1 MHIARNHISFVTS
14 CVVSFES
21 LAPWIIVFFV
31 FIMPAKRKSLCPG
44 FKTPKQNH
52 VFAAPEQALPGRQLR
67 TRFLTMNYQKAG
79 SSRHARTNQ
88 FLRLWPQVGRKSNLN
103 CTRFLSPCGICYCS
117 WKASQKSRRQWKNEC
132 MKPPPGTPPKY
143 SLPTESFDGSSCTCL
158 TYKCASMQP
167 HVRMLKCA
175 LTSWI

>member
-1 MHIARNHISFVTS
+1 MWCMLCIARNHISFVTS
-14 CVVSFES
+14 CVVSFDS

-44 FKTPKQNH
+44 CKN
-52 VFAAPEQALPGRQLR
+52 VFAAPEQALCRQLR
-67 TRFLTMNYQKAG
+67 TRFLMMNYQKAG
-79 SSRHARTNQ
+79 SRRHAETNQ
-88 FLRLWPQVGRKSNLN
+88 FLRLWPQVARKSNLN
-103 CTRFLSPCGICYCS
+103 CTSFWSRCGICYCS

-167 HVRMLKCA
+167 HVRMLKWA

>member
-1 MHIARNHISFVTS
+1 
-14 CVVSFES
+14 
-21 LAPWIIVFFV
+21 
-31 FIMPAKRKSLCPG
+31 MPAKRKSLCPG

-88 FLRLWPQVGRKSNLN
+88 FLRLWPQVARKSNLN

-117 WKASQKSRRQWKNEC
+117 WKASQKSRRQRKNEC